1 VKRTITGR
9 AEERTMTLRDLRQFV
24 ASLEG
29 FPDEAPVKARV
40 TWGKH
45 LRSLTV
51 EDENVGFGDYI
62 RSITPEDDDGLAGDD
77 KSTTA
82 KPRSS
87 TRTAKKA

>member
-9 AEERTMTLRDLRQFV
+9 ADDRTMTLRDLRQFV

-29 FPDEAPVKARV
+29 FPDEAPVRANV

-51 EDENVGFGDYI
+51 EDANVGFGDYI
-62 RSITPEDDDGLAGDD
+62 RSIKADDDENKDEAN
-77 KSTTA
+77 SN
-82 KPRSS
+82 PRPSRRA
-87 TRTAKKA
+87 TKKA

>member
-62 RSITPEDDDGLAGDD
+62 RSITPEDDDLAPDD
-77 KSTTA
+77 KSAASKSRSTA
-82 KPRSS
+82 
-87 TRTAKKA
+87 RTAKKA